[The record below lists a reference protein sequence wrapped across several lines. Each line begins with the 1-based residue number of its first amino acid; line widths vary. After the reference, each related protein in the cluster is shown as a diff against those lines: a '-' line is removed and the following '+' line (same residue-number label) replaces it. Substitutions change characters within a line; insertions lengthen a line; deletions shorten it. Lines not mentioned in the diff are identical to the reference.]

1 MLKIASRHTGFY
13 FAEGGKYIVSLRPK
27 GIRFNA
33 KKPIVIYKRK
43 NMGTDMIPSE
53 FHPFGDYNNKKA
65 LAIFKEKA
73 GVLVSYVPKM
83 FEEKTK
89 LIPDWIFQVKDQYFY
104 IEVDTGSEKVKSAR
118 DKSNYLVN
126 KFDTKSIEGKLYR
139 YDEIIQEQKK
149 KTEEKGKQYN
159 KSHHVIFALL
169 DDSRAVITTQI
180 HSDKKTRIANLKH
193 EIAFMDN
200 FSNWNMKVSV
210 IGMKRYFPLMKKL
223 YQQAVKKSE
232 DTINYYEVL
241 KMMHSEG
248 FAPKEWGTYFITAE
262 NFSKV
267 KLPIHHPIE
276 GLYMFIK
283 KSNKHDQ
290 NIIPVFVQEGN
301 VEDMEKVAYL
311 TVPVEKGEFKT
322 EAKILVIYETKEE
335 LENDVLRKTKNI
347 YTNKFTGAQ
356 VDNNGMKTDDLLL
369 IAIDELKAG
378 KLAVYSAD
386 KQVITP
392 HRLFL

>member
-1 MLKIASRHTGFY
+1 
-13 FAEGGKYIVSLRPK
+13 
-27 GIRFNA
+27 
-33 KKPIVIYKRK
+33 
-43 NMGTDMIPSE
+43 
-53 FHPFGDYNNKKA
+53 
-65 LAIFKEKA
+65 
-73 GVLVSYVPKM
+73 
-83 FEEKTK
+83 
-89 LIPDWIFQVKDQYFY
+89 
-104 IEVDTGSEKVKSAR
+104 
-118 DKSNYLVN
+118 
-126 KFDTKSIEGKLYR
+126 
-139 YDEIIQEQKK
+139 
-149 KTEEKGKQYN
+149 
-159 KSHHVIFALL
+159 
-169 DDSRAVITTQI
+169 
-180 HSDKKTRIANLKH
+180 
-193 EIAFMDN
+193 
-200 FSNWNMKVSV
+200 
-210 IGMKRYFPLMKKL
+210 
-223 YQQAVKKSE
+223 
-232 DTINYYEVL
+232 
-241 KMMHSEG
+241 
-248 FAPKEWGTYFITAE
+248 
-262 NFSKV
+262 
-267 KLPIHHPIE
+267 
-276 GLYMFIK
+276 MFIK